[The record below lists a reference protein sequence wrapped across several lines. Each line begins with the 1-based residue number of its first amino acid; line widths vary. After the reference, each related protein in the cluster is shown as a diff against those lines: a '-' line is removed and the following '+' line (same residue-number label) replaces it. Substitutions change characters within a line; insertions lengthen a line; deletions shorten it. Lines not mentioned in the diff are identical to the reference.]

1 MEARAPALS
10 TSRGHVGTREGVPCP
25 CPWFRTRRQQHLLGS
40 SAPGGEPSTQLL
52 LRPSWQLCRGHQT
65 CWPERLAVSGTGC
78 GQGHLCPDGGDVW
91 PGVPVLRK
99 AGGTV
104 SKGRSQERLGGAWTG
119 GGHSRPADTVLAAP
133 PGPRLWP
140 QSIWG
145 QGQQMNSRVAP
156 SCPLIQ
162 LGPGLGTGDAA
173 SGRRGDPPPP
183 HGARSPAEALPGQGA
198 SGAHSRRSAQR
209 AALSRSRR
217 GSSDG
222 GRASSR
228 TRVRSGRRR
237 RLRRLRRSPGSRWG
251 PAPAWRETGRH
262 CSTCSSP
269 CGGPR
274 PPRSP
279 AP

>member
-173 SGRRGDPPPP
+173 SGRRGDPPPTGP
-183 HGARSPAEALPGQGA
+183 GARLRLCPARGPLAHTAGAQHSGLPCPAVAAVHRTEAEP
-198 SGAHSRRSAQR
+198 HR
-209 AALSRSRR
+209 
-217 GSSDG
+217 
-222 GRASSR
+222 GRA
-228 TRVRSGRRR
+228 
-237 RLRRLRRSPGSRWG
+237 
-251 PAPAWRETGRH
+251 
-262 CSTCSSP
+262 
-269 CGGPR
+269 
-274 PPRSP
+274 
-279 AP
+279 